1 MKRKIELL
9 KAKDNNYILKV
20 DNKFVYSKFYPTK
33 DAEKFIEHNK
43 ELIFNKK
50 YIFMYGLGF
59 GYHVKELLKRIDLDS
74 EVFLFDLDMEI
85 HDIANKYNLLEDIK
99 NDNRVKIILGNN
111 ENFYKE
117 FTNKIS
123 LVEDIIVYE
132 PLLKALEDKYDNFKE
147 AIKSYKIAKI
157 NLEKFEPTMK
167 ENEEINIGNN
177 YNTIGEFLKKFKLEN
192 KPIVIASAGPS
203 LEKDLNTMKE
213 KREYIKIFAVGRALD
228 ILMKNGIKP
237 DVFTILD
244 AEEVV
249 YNQIKG
255 YENLD
260 IPLCFLS
267 TGSRWAVEAYRG
279 PKYIFFNKECSFN
292 KENIVI
298 ETGKTVA
305 IPTIDLAIKAG
316 GRKIILC
323 GQDMAFVD
331 NKSHAGDKKN
341 IEQSSY
347 YKKILGV
354 DGTYLNTT
362 SGMLE
367 FKKGI
372 ERLIEKNKNV
382 KFINSSKGA
391 KIKGTIDMDLKKKI
405 SKIKITPLIRNY

>member
-1 MKRKIELL
+1 MNNNKRKIEIIQS
-9 KAKDNNYILKV
+9 KDNNYALKI

-33 DAEKFIEHNK
+33 DAEKFIEGNK
-43 ELIFNKK
+43 ELILNKR
-50 YIFMYGLGF
+50 YIIMYGLGF
-59 GYHVKELLKRIDLDS
+59 GYHAKEILKRVPLDS
-74 EVFLFDLDMEI
+74 EVFVFDLDMELY
-85 HDIANKYNLLEDIK
+85 DIANKYNLLEDIK
-99 NDNRVKIILGNN
+99 KDNRVKFILGNN
-111 ENFYKE
+111 KDFYKE

-132 PLLKALEDKYDNFKE
+132 PLLRALEYKYNDFKE

-157 NLEKFEPTMK
+157 NLKRFEPIMK
-167 ENEEINIGNN
+167 ENEKINIKNN
-177 YNTIGEFLKKFKLEN
+177 YNTIGEFFKTFKLEN

-213 KREYIKIFAVGRALD
+213 KRDYIKIFAVGRALD
-228 ILMKNGIKP
+228 ILIKNGIKP
-237 DVFTILD
+237 DIITILD
-244 AEEVV
+244 AGEVV

-279 PKYIFFNKECSFN
+279 PKYMFFNKECSYN
-292 KENIVI
+292 KENIIV

-316 GRKIILC
+316 GHKIILC

-331 NKSHAGDKKN
+331 NKFHAGDNEN
-341 IEQSSY
+341 IKESTFY
-347 YKKILGV
+347 EKVLGV

-372 ERLIEKNKNV
+372 ERLIEKNKDIE
-382 KFINSSKGA
+382 FINSSKGA
-391 KIKGTIDMDLKKKI
+391 RIKGTIEKDLKN
-405 SKIKITPLIRNY
+405 LI

>member
-1 MKRKIELL
+1 MNNDKRKIEIIQS
-9 KAKDNNYILKV
+9 KDNNYALKI
-20 DNKFVYSKFYPTK
+20 DNKFVYSKFYPIK
-33 DAEKFIEHNK
+33 DAEKFIESNK
-43 ELIFNKK
+43 ELILNKK
-50 YIFMYGLGF
+50 YIVMYGLGF
-59 GYHVKELLKRIDLDS
+59 GYHAKEILKRVPLDS
-74 EVFLFDLDMEI
+74 EVFVFDLDMELY
-85 HDIANKYNLLEDIK
+85 DIANKYNLLEDIK
-99 NDNRVKIILGNN
+99 KDNRVKFILGNN
-111 ENFYKE
+111 KDFYKE

-132 PLLKALEDKYDNFKE
+132 PLLRALEYKYNDFKE

-157 NLEKFEPTMK
+157 NLKRFEPIMK
-167 ENEEINIGNN
+167 ENEKINIKNN
-177 YNTIGEFLKKFKLEN
+177 YNTIGEFFKTFKLEN

-213 KREYIKIFAVGRALD
+213 KRDYIKIFAVGRALD
-228 ILMKNGIKP
+228 ILIKNGIKP
-237 DVFTILD
+237 DIITILD
-244 AEEVV
+244 AGEVV

-279 PKYIFFNKECSFN
+279 PKYMFFNKECSYN
-292 KENIVI
+292 KENIIV

-316 GRKIILC
+316 GHKIILC
-323 GQDMAFVD
+323 GQDMAFID
-331 NKSHAGDKKN
+331 NKFHAGDNEN
-341 IEQSSY
+341 IKESTFY
-347 YKKILGV
+347 EKVLGV
-354 DGTYLNTT
+354 DATYLNTT

-372 ERLIEKNKNV
+372 ERLIEKNKNI

-391 KIKGTIDMDLKKKI
+391 KIKGTIEKDLKN
-405 SKIKITPLIRNY
+405 LI

>member
-1 MKRKIELL
+1 MNNNKRKIEIIQS
-9 KAKDNNYILKV
+9 KDNNYALKI
-20 DNKFVYSKFYPTK
+20 DNKFVYSKFYPIK
-33 DAEKFIEHNK
+33 DAEKFIESNK
-43 ELIFNKK
+43 ELILNKK
-50 YIFMYGLGF
+50 YIVMYGLGF
-59 GYHVKELLKRIDLDS
+59 GYYAKEILKRVPLDS
-74 EVFLFDLDMEI
+74 EVFVFDLDMELY
-85 HDIANKYNLLEDIK
+85 DIANKYNLLDDIK
-99 NDNRVKIILGNN
+99 KDNRVKFILGNN
-111 ENFYKE
+111 KDFYKE

-132 PLLKALEDKYDNFKE
+132 PLLRALEYKYNDFKE

-157 NLEKFEPTMK
+157 NLKRFEPIMK
-167 ENEEINIGNN
+167 ENEKINIKNN
-177 YNTIGEFLKKFKLEN
+177 YNTIGEFFKTFKLEN

-213 KREYIKIFAVGRALD
+213 KRDYIKIFAVGRALD

-237 DVFTILD
+237 DIITILD
-244 AEEVV
+244 AGEVV

-279 PKYIFFNKECSFN
+279 TKYMFFNKECSYN
-292 KENIVI
+292 KENIIV

-316 GRKIILC
+316 GHKIILC

-331 NKSHAGDKKN
+331 NKFHAGDNEN
-341 IEQSSY
+341 IKESTFCE
-347 YKKILGV
+347 KVLGV

-372 ERLIEKNKNV
+372 ERLIEKNKDIE
-382 KFINSSKGA
+382 FINSSKGA
-391 KIKGTIDMDLKKKI
+391 RIKGTIEKDLKN
-405 SKIKITPLIRNY
+405 LI

>member
-1 MKRKIELL
+1 MNNDKRKIEIIQS
-9 KAKDNNYILKV
+9 KDNNYALKI
-20 DNKFVYSKFYPTK
+20 DNKFVYSKFYSIK
-33 DAEKFIEHNK
+33 DAEKFIESNK
-43 ELIFNKK
+43 ELILNKK
-50 YIFMYGLGF
+50 YIVMYGLGF
-59 GYHVKELLKRIDLDS
+59 GYHAKEILKRVPLDS
-74 EVFLFDLDMEI
+74 EVFVFDLDMELY
-85 HDIANKYNLLEDIK
+85 DIANKYNLLEDIK
-99 NDNRVKIILGNN
+99 KDNRVKFILGNN
-111 ENFYKE
+111 KDFYKE

-132 PLLKALEDKYDNFKE
+132 PLLRALEYKYNDFKE

-157 NLEKFEPTMK
+157 NLKRFEPIMK
-167 ENEEINIGNN
+167 ENEKINIKNN
-177 YNTIGEFLKKFKLEN
+177 YNTIGEFFKTFKLEN

-213 KREYIKIFAVGRALD
+213 KRDYIKIFAVGRALD

-237 DVFTILD
+237 DIITILD
-244 AEEVV
+244 AGEVV

-279 PKYIFFNKECSFN
+279 TKYMFFNKECSYN
-292 KENIVI
+292 KENIIV

-316 GRKIILC
+316 GHKIILC
-323 GQDMAFVD
+323 GQDMSFVD
-331 NKSHAGDKKN
+331 NKFHAGDNEN
-341 IEQSSY
+341 IKESTFY
-347 YKKILGV
+347 EKVLGV

-372 ERLIEKNKNV
+372 ERLIEKNKDIE
-382 KFINSSKGA
+382 FINSSKGA
-391 KIKGTIDMDLKKKI
+391 RIKGTIEKDLKN
-405 SKIKITPLIRNY
+405 LI

>member
-1 MKRKIELL
+1 MNNNKRKIEIIQS
-9 KAKDNNYILKV
+9 KDNNYALKI
-20 DNKFVYSKFYPTK
+20 DNKFVYSKFYPIK
-33 DAEKFIEHNK
+33 DAEKFIESNK
-43 ELIFNKK
+43 ELILNKK
-50 YIFMYGLGF
+50 YIVMYGLGF
-59 GYHVKELLKRIDLDS
+59 GYHAKEILKRVPLDS
-74 EVFLFDLDMEI
+74 EIFLFDLDMEI
-85 HDIANKYNLLEDIK
+85 YDIANKYNLLEDIK
-99 NDNRVKIILGNN
+99 KDNRVNFILGNN
-111 ENFYKE
+111 KDFYKE

-132 PLLKALEDKYDNFKE
+132 PLLRALEYKYNDFKE

-157 NLEKFEPTMK
+157 NLKRFEPIMK
-167 ENEEINIGNN
+167 ENEKINIKNN
-177 YNTIGEFLKKFKLEN
+177 YNTIGEFFKTSKLEN

-213 KREYIKIFAVGRALD
+213 KRDYIKIFAVGRALD

-237 DVFTILD
+237 DIITILD
-244 AEEVV
+244 AGEVV

-279 PKYIFFNKECSFN
+279 PKYMFFNKECSYN
-292 KENIVI
+292 KENIIV

-316 GRKIILC
+316 GHKIILC
-323 GQDMAFVD
+323 GQDMAFID
-331 NKSHAGDKKN
+331 NKFHAGDNEN
-341 IEQSSY
+341 IKESTFCE
-347 YKKILGV
+347 KVLGV

-372 ERLIEKNKNV
+372 ERLIEKNKDIE
-382 KFINSSKGA
+382 FINSSKGA
-391 KIKGTIDMDLKKKI
+391 RIKGTIEKDLKN
-405 SKIKITPLIRNY
+405 LI